1 MSYEIKTKNSWL
13 SIYKFINRQLMIA
26 CCEEIKGKLLVKPEI
41 VVFNKVCNQHRNVGF
56 FSDDSIGYRY
66 SGRLAASQPLTPA
79 LKELLDTI
87 NSLYDTN
94 FNGILVNEYPDGNH
108 TIGAHSDDESGLGSA
123 GVVAIS
129 MGVARKFRIRTKH
142 DKKIY
147 KDIEMGDMDMIHMG
161 GDFQKEFTHEIP
173 VQKRVSGGRISF
185 TFRHHTE

>member
-13 SIYKFINRQLMIA
+13 SIQKFINRQLMIA

-41 VVFNKVCNQHRNVGF
+41 VVFNKVCNQNRNVGF
-56 FSDDSIGYRY
+56 FSNDSIGYRY